1 MRKCKYCGVEVQDDE
16 IYCHACGHKLDDVVY
31 SDNSSY
37 NDTNNNNFYN
47 QQQTTLKR
55 FTHREVALVV
65 LLSILTCGIYSF
77 YWFYVTTNELN
88 ENDKSTPELMN
99 YAIAF
104 LLALV
109 TCGIYGIYWNYMF
122 YKKVDAATN
131 EDNFLLN
138 FLLSLFVTGIVPMA
152 IVQNSLNNK
161 SQ

>member
-47 QQQTTLKR
+47 QQQTTFKR
-55 FTHREVALVV
+55 FTHREIVAVV
-65 LLSILTCGIYSF
+65 LLSIFTCGIYSF

-99 YAIAF
+99 YALAF
-104 LLALV
+104 LLTLV

-122 YKKVDAATN
+122 YKKVDAATK
-131 EDNFLLN
+131 EDNFLMN
-138 FLLSLFVTGIVPMA
+138 FLLALFITSVVPMA